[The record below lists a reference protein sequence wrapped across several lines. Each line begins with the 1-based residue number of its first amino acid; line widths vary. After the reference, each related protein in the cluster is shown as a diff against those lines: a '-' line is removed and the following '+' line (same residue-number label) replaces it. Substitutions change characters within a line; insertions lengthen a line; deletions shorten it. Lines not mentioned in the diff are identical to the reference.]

1 MFKSCYIAFL
11 YKELKSMLYKLTDI
25 YRDAFYL
32 NFSKNVKKCSIFD
45 TDKRIIFIDYK
56 Q

>member
-32 NFSKNVKKCSIFD
+32 DVSRNVKKCSIFD
-45 TDKRIIFIDYK
+45 TDKRIIFK
-56 Q
+56 L